1 MTIHPHHEP
10 HFERLEQ
17 YMHAPMLM
25 PGAQDSAIPGFSTAH
40 EYFAQFVGGD
50 FGDYSELDLD
60 DGDLRLDLNT
70 DLGNRLRP
78 QFFRTVFN
86 LGTIEHVWNAHNAW
100 ANALRAVE
108 VGGHFLSHGPI
119 SGWVNH
125 GLHMT
130 NPAAIRAFISKNG
143 FSVLAHWT
151 SHWKRPNG
159 TFQGD
164 VMWLAAVKERHIEE
178 LADFAP
184 AWQVYEEGQKKVVR

>member
-10 HFERLEQ
+10 HLERLGQ

-25 PGAQDSAIPGFSTAH
+25 LGAQGSAIPGFPTAR
-40 EYFAQFVGGD
+40 EYFAQWAGD
-50 FGDYSELDLD
+50 DYHELDLD
-60 DGDLRLDLNT
+60 GGDLHLDLNK
-70 DLGNRLRP
+70 DLRVNGLEEV
-78 QFFRTVFN
+78 FRTVFN
-86 LGTIEHVWNAHNAW
+86 LGTIEHVWNAHNTW

-130 NPAAIRAFISKNG
+130 NPDAIRAFISKNG
-143 FSVLAHWT
+143 FSIRAHWT
-151 SHWKRPNG
+151 SHWARPDG

-178 LADFAP
+178 LADFEP
-184 AWQVYEEGQKKVVR
+184 AWQVYEEGQKKAVR

>member
-10 HFERLEQ
+10 HLERLGQ

-25 PGAQDSAIPGFSTAH
+25 LGATDSAIPEFETAR
-40 EYFAQFVGGD
+40 EYFCQWVGNGYQD
-50 FGDYSELDLD
+50 LDLD
-60 DGDLRLDLNT
+60 GGDLALDLNKNIG
-70 DLGNRLRP
+70 LS
-78 QFFRTVFN
+78 QSYRTVFN
-86 LGTIEHVWNAHNAW
+86 LGTLEHVWNAHNAW

-108 VGGHFLSHGPI
+108 VGGHFLSHGPV

-130 NPAAIRAFISKNG
+130 NPEAIWAFISKNG
-143 FSVLAHWT
+143 FSVLDDWT
-151 SHWKRPNG
+151 SRWKRPNG

-178 LADFAP
+178 LADFEP
-184 AWQVYEEGQKKVVR
+184 AWQVYEAGEKKAVR